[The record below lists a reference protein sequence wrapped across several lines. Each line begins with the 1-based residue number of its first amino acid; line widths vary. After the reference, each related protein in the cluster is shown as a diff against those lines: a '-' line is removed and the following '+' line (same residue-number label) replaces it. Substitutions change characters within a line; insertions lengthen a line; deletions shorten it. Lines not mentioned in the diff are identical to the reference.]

1 MTAPAT
7 YSAMPCVITDL
18 TVAYH
23 DRIVLEHAHVHLPE
37 GEVMA
42 ILGPNGAGKSTLI
55 KSALGLVPPL
65 AGDVKFFGQPLSQV
79 RERVGYMP
87 QSAEVDWDFPT
98 TVADVVTMGTYGK
111 LGWLK
116 RISGEQKRLVTQAM
130 DIVGIRDLADRQI
143 SQLSGGQKQRT
154 FVARILAQD
163 PDLFIMDEPF
173 AGVDAASEKAIVRA
187 LDKLREDGKT
197 ILIVHHDLSTVKEF
211 CTWVT
216 LLNSGKVVACGPL
229 ETAFTPDIVHR
240 AYGFDDADLM
250 GGKETKA

>member
-1 MTAPAT
+1 MTDSP
-7 YSAMPCVITDL
+7 MPCVITDL

-23 DRIVLEHAHVHLPE
+23 DRIVLEHANVNLPE

-65 AGDVKFFGQPLSQV
+65 GGKTEFFGKPLDQV
-79 RERVGYMP
+79 RNRVGYMP

-98 TVADVVTMGTYGK
+98 TVADVVNMGTYGK
-111 LGWLK
+111 LGWLRRAGAK
-116 RISGEQKRLVTQAM
+116 QRQLVAEAM
-130 DIVGIRDLADRQI
+130 EIVGITDLADRQI

-154 FVARILAQD
+154 FMARILAQN
-163 PDLFIMDEPF
+163 PDLYIMDEPF

-187 LDKLREDGKT
+187 LEKLREDGKT

-216 LLNSGKVVACGPL
+216 LLNAGKVVATGPL
-229 ETAFTPDIVHR
+229 ETAFTPHLVHR

-250 GGKETKA
+250 TGEGSK